1 MSKSQGSISNFLV
14 KGHLIRRWNAASSQ
28 DGLGGFMISGG
39 DTFGGPDKTPTTT
52 EVYRAGRWTY
62 GPELPRAIWDHC
74 QVLLGD
80 TVYITLGQTHN
91 STHAFKNKHSFKSKN
106 GGDWIEV
113 NSPAVL
119 KDLGHTCAAH
129 AGKMYVIGGF
139 VGGELSS
146 VEIFDPSSETWTFGP
161 DLPIRTLENAQAF
174 SWGGFLWVLGGSV
187 HHGGEDPYP
196 NNVIYRLDEK
206 GWENAGSYINTNSKY
221 LYTRIQG
228 QIVDEDII
236 SC

>member
-1 MSKSQGSISNFLV
+1 
-14 KGHLIRRWNAASSQ
+14 
-28 DGLGGFMISGG
+28 MISGG

-113 NSPAVL
+113 NSPAVPRMF
-119 KDLGHTCAAH
+119 HTCAAH
-129 AGKMYVIGGF
+129 AGKMYVIGGYSSSD
-139 VGGELSS
+139 GRLNS
-146 VEIFDPSSETWTFGP
+146 VEIFDPFSETWKVSASARILFFN
-161 DLPIRTLENAQAF
+161 RT
-174 SWGGFLWVLGGSV
+174 S
-187 HHGGEDPYP
+187 
-196 NNVIYRLDEK
+196 I
-206 GWENAGSYINTNSKY
+206 
-221 LYTRIQG
+221 
-228 QIVDEDII
+228 
-236 SC
+236 